1 MYKGVCDKG
10 TWFKFVDVV
19 VDKCG
24 PVYTREFSSELMNV
38 LWM

>member
-1 MYKGVCDKG
+1 MYKVHVRDKG
-10 TWFKFVDVV
+10 MCFVDVV

-38 LWM
+38 L

>member
-1 MYKGVCDKG
+1 MIRVCV
-10 TWFKFVDVV
+10 FLDVV

-24 PVYTREFSSELMNV
+24 PVYTRDPSSELMNV